1 VDLRATGA
9 RALARFGILGLVGVL
24 LDLDHLPV
32 LVWKGLAITPENFIH
47 HGGRPLHGPA
57 LVGCGLY
64 CGYRLASLHRL
75 RHRTRVTEMTETPP
89 LRPTNPQKPAAP
101 PPRSVPPFQVTE

>member
-9 RALARFGILGLVGVL
+9 RALARFGTLGLVGVL

-32 LVWKGLAITPENFIH
+32 LVWKRLAITPENFLH
-47 HGGRPLHGPA
+47 NAGRPLHWPA

-64 CGYRLASLHRL
+64 CGYRVASLHRL
-75 RHRTRVTEMTETPP
+75 RHRTRLAAMMDEP
-89 LRPTNPQKPAAP
+89 LTHQ
-101 PPRSVPPFQVTE
+101 E